1 MTKTSSGRRQIYL
14 VSVSE
19 TNRDRAVVAA
29 RREQNVMGF
38 CRRSSVSPNNRK
50 GRKRPWTETIVSAVW
65 VDTASYKQGIIQV
78 AVDEFYSRDGE
89 RQTADCRPACI
100 AVSRDTVRVRVCL
113 QAELSVRVRCW
124 ITRTVPSR
132 QNVDLPSAACH
143 SSPRTDTA
151 QSRNASRP

>member
-1 MTKTSSGRRQIYL
+1 M
-14 VSVSE
+14 
-19 TNRDRAVVAA
+19 VAA

-50 GRKRPWTETIVSAVW
+50 GRTGTIVSAVW

-113 QAELSVRVRCW
+113 QAELSVRVRC
-124 ITRTVPSR
+124 
-132 QNVDLPSAACH
+132 
-143 SSPRTDTA
+143 
-151 QSRNASRP
+151 